1 MKQETINQFVE
12 TYYETKDKLLPKHYP
27 DWIVAIDAAIYK
39 GNKTDFNS
47 DFKHFA
53 PVMDAIIQREREAQ
67 RMVAQNGVMIFLL
80 FSPDYKRYPDIEDIE
95 MEKCFDCK
103 AEVQEGLL
111 ITHQDKR
118 MAEIRVCEDCLR
130 DIIWQEQKDAENE

>member
-27 DWIVAIDAAIYK
+27 DWIVAIDAVIYK
-39 GNKTDFNS
+39 SDYTDFNGH
-47 DFKHFA
+47 FKHFQ

-67 RMVAQNGVMIFLL
+67 RRAAQSGLMIFWL
-80 FSPDYKRYPDIEDIE
+80 FSPDYKRYPEIEDIE
-95 MEKCFDCK
+95 TEQCFDCK

-111 ITHQDKR
+111 TTHQDKR